1 MDNEQLKD
9 DTWRKGVD
17 FETGRSGI
25 FPVNYT
31 KKTAEWRIWTKN
43 MWVEMFLF
51 VRFYCVR

>member
-9 DTWRKGVD
+9 DTWGKGVD

-43 MWVEMFLF
+43 M
-51 VRFYCVR
+51 